1 MEKRTEWE
9 SEWGDRQS
17 VKETDRKAGQKAI
30 EIERD
35 RKRKK
40 RGRKTRQIHRGG

>member
-30 EIERD
+30 EIERQ
-35 RKRKK
+35 KAKK
-40 RGRKTRQIHRGG
+40 ER